1 MSYIRLT
8 LELPRITAVRL
19 NAEPDTMQAF
29 LDSLRRGEQR
39 LVLDPDPF
47 AEKSVSFDLDGGRY
61 TVKVDELEIRDG
73 VLVRVVKTDVFSYPI
88 VTVIAWET
96 DFVVWNQA
104 GETHIV
110 HVHPDA
116 QWTNELVPAAL
127 RLLVVPVAVKL

>member
-19 NAEPDTMQAF
+19 NAEPDIMQA
-29 LDSLRRGEQR
+29 LIDSLRRGEQT
-39 LVLDPDPF
+39 LVPEPPAVPQDSLGW
-47 AEKSVSFDLDGGRY
+47 AKE
-61 TVKVDELEIRDG
+61 TVVNPDELEIREG
-73 VLVRVVKTDVFSYPI
+73 TLVRVTNDPFFSEPI
-88 VTVIAWET
+88 VRAIAWET